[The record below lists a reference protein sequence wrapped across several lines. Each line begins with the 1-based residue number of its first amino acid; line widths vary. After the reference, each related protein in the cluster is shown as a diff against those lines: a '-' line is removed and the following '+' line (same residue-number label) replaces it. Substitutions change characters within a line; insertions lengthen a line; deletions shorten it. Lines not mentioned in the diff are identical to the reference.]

1 MTSVAIYVEVDPYEV
16 LDEMDVD
23 DILEYIKKHIKPEEI
38 DILNDIEKDYICD
51 ILRNTNLVEEHV
63 GRGIYEKLMKW

>member
-23 DILEYIKKHIKPEEI
+23 DILEYIQEHIKPEEI

-51 ILRNTNLVEEHV
+51 ILRNINLVEEHV
-63 GRGIYEKLMKW
+63 GREIYEKLMKR

>member
-1 MTSVAIYVEVDPYEV
+1 MSTVAIYVEVDPYEV

-23 DILEYIKKHIKPEEI
+23 DILEYIQEHIKPEEI